1 MRTSSPPAILS
12 EASTS
17 SQTALQTPDRNEIFS
32 DFSSSQSQASGM
44 NMTELELLHNYST
57 STAYTLSRHPVVQSV
72 WRVTVPQI
80 GFSSTY
86 VMRAILALSALHLAY
101 YRPTQKDFYIGQ
113 ALLLHETALRM
124 ANPILPDI
132 TQENCSSLYLFAAL
146 TCLISCAKPRI
157 PGDLLLVGESGISEW
172 LILFRGTRLI
182 IYSAIETL
190 RSGPLGPMFS
200 IGSRRVE
207 LRETSS
213 GANNDVHLL
222 ELQRLIKETVTE
234 QKLLE
239 TYDTAIHE
247 IGKSFV
253 TINSLESERCEITD
267 VFIWLLG
274 VSEEFLGLLS
284 QRQPEALCIVAYFSV
299 VLHRLNS
306 VWWIEG
312 WSTHLISSIY
322 HALDHEHQHWIQWP
336 IEQLGWK
343 PG

>member
-1 MRTSSPPAILS
+1 MRTSSPPTTLS

-17 SQTALQTPDRNEIFS
+17 SQTALQTPDGNEITS
-32 DFSSSQSQASGM
+32 DFSFSQSQASGM

-57 STAYTLSRHPVVQSV
+57 STAYTLSNHPVVQSV
-72 WRVTVPQI
+72 WRVIVPQI

-113 ALLLHETALRM
+113 ALLLHDTALRM

-157 PGDLLLVGESGISEW
+157 PGDFLVVGKSGISEW

-182 IYSAIETL
+182 IDSSIGTL
-190 RSGPLGPMFS
+190 KAGPLGPMFS
-200 IGSRRVE
+200 IGSRRLE
-207 LRETSS
+207 LRKMGL
-213 GANNDVHLL
+213 GANDSEHLL

-239 TYDTAIHE
+239 TYDRAIHE

-253 TINSLESERCEITD
+253 TISSLESERCEITD

-274 VSEEFLGLLS
+274 ISEEFLGLLS
-284 QRQPEALCIVAYFSV
+284 QRQPEALCIFAYFSV

-306 VWWIEG
+306 VWWIQG
-312 WSTHLISSIY
+312 WSTHLISSIF
-322 HALDHEHQHWIQWP
+322 HTLDHEHQHWIQWP

>member
-1 MRTSSPPAILS
+1 MRTSSPPTTLS

-17 SQTALQTPDRNEIFS
+17 SQTALQSPDRNEIAS

-72 WRVTVPQI
+72 WRVIVPQI

-113 ALLLHETALRM
+113 ALLLHDTALRM

-132 TQENCSSLYLFAAL
+132 TPENCSSLYLFAAL

-157 PGDLLLVGESGISEW
+157 PGDFLLVGKSGISEW
-172 LILFRGTRLI
+172 LNLFRGTRLI
-182 IYSAIETL
+182 IYSEIGTL
-190 RSGPLGPMFS
+190 MSGPLGPMFS
-200 IGSRRVE
+200 IGSRRLG
-207 LRETSS
+207 LREMGL
-213 GANNDVHLL
+213 GANDEHLL

-234 QKLLE
+234 QKRLE

-253 TINSLESERCEITD
+253 TINSLEPERCEITD
-267 VFIWLLG
+267 VFVWPLG
-274 VSEEFLGLLS
+274 VSEEFLELLS

-299 VLHRLNS
+299 VLHQLNS

>member
-1 MRTSSPPAILS
+1 MRTSSPPATLS

-17 SQTALQTPDRNEIFS
+17 SQTALQTPDGNEITS
-32 DFSSSQSQASGM
+32 DFSSSQSQESGM

-57 STAYTLSRHPVVQSV
+57 STAYTLSNHPVVQSV
-72 WRVTVPQI
+72 WRVIVPQI

-101 YRPTQKDFYIGQ
+101 YRPTQKDFYISQ
-113 ALLLHETALRM
+113 ALLLHDTALRM
-124 ANPILPDI
+124 ANSILPDI
-132 TQENCSSLYLFAAL
+132 TRENCSSLYLFAAL
-146 TCLISCAKPRI
+146 TCLISCAKPRV
-157 PGDLLLVGESGISEW
+157 PGDFLLVGESGISEW
-172 LILFRGTRLI
+172 LIHFRGTRLI
-182 IYSAIETL
+182 VRSAEGTL
-190 RSGPLGPMFS
+190 KSGPLGPMFS
-200 IGSRRVE
+200 IGSRRLQ
-207 LRETSS
+207 LREVGM
-213 GANNDVHLL
+213 GAKDGEHLL

-239 TYDTAIHE
+239 TYDRAIHE

-284 QRQPEALCIVAYFSV
+284 QRKPEALCIVAYFSV

-312 WSTHLISSIY
+312 WSTHLISGIY

-336 IEQLGWK
+336 IEQLGWI
-343 PG
+343 PD

>member
-1 MRTSSPPAILS
+1 
-12 EASTS
+12 
-17 SQTALQTPDRNEIFS
+17 
-32 DFSSSQSQASGM
+32 M

-101 YRPTQKDFYIGQ
+101 YRPTQKEFYISQ

-157 PGDLLLVGESGISEW
+157 PGDFLLVGESGISDW

-182 IYSAIETL
+182 IYSEIETL
-190 RSGPLGPMFS
+190 KSGPLGPMFS
-200 IGSRRVE
+200 IGSRRFK
-207 LRETSS
+207 LREKGS
-213 GANNDVHLL
+213 GANDDEH
-222 ELQRLIKETVTE
+222 
-234 QKLLE
+234 
-239 TYDTAIHE
+239 DTAIHE

-253 TINSLESERCEITD
+253 AINSLESETCEITD

-274 VSEEFLGLLS
+274 VSEEF
-284 QRQPEALCIVAYFSV
+284 FSV

-306 VWWIEG
+306 VWWVEG